1 MATTW
6 CICISV
12 KTPWIDK
19 LLGLKSQKSG
29 KLWQLSLLTSAMD
42 SYLKIATCTGITNG
56 DGFYKL
62 PQIRSVSLFIPSL
75 AASLS
80 YRIFIVASRA
90 ASRS

>member
-1 MATTW
+1 
-6 CICISV
+6 
-12 KTPWIDK
+12 
-19 LLGLKSQKSG
+19 
-29 KLWQLSLLTSAMD
+29 MD
-42 SYLKIATCTGITNG
+42 SYHKIATGITKC

-62 PQIRSVSLFIPSL
+62 RQIRSVSLFILSQ